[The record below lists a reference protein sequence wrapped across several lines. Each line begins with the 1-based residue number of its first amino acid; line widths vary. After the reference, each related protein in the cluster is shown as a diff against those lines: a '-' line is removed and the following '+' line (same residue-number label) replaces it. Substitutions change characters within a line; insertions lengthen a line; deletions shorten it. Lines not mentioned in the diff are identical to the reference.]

1 MNHTRIKRGTIA
13 LAALF
18 IAVLFLLLMHFVLSD
33 ALAQLLLDKGSK
45 ALPYPVTIQNIMW
58 SMFFLGLGELYF
70 RFQESRISIS
80 HLQRSYLPVDD
91 QVVLQPKDLKPIY
104 KSVREEAKDESAFL
118 PRLIHQAVIQFQS
131 SRSVE
136 QATMMVN
143 SQLEL
148 FSHQLDLRYSMLRYL
163 SWLLPTLGFIGTVY
177 GIAITL
183 AVAGNANPE
192 DPALLGNL
200 TRSLAVAFN
209 TTLLALLQS
218 TFIVFLMHLIQGRE
232 EQALNTSG
240 QYCLNNLINRLYVRQ
255 A

>member
-1 MNHTRIKRGTIA
+1 MNPIRPKRGYIA
-13 LAALF
+13 LTAIV
-18 IAVLFLLLMHFVLSD
+18 IAMLFLLLMHFVLSD
-33 ALAQLLLDKGSK
+33 SLAQLLLDKGSK
-45 ALPYPVTIQNIMW
+45 GLPYPVTIQNIMW
-58 SMFFLGLGELYF
+58 LMFFLGLGELYF
-70 RFQESRISIS
+70 RYQESRISIS

-91 QVVLQPKDLKPIY
+91 LVVLQPKDMGPIF
-104 KSVREEAKDESAFL
+104 KSVKEEAKDESAFL
-118 PRLIHQAVIQFQS
+118 PRLIHQAVMQFQS

-148 FSHQLDLRYSMLRYL
+148 FSHQLDLKYSMLRYV

-183 AVAGNANPE
+183 AVAGSANPE

-200 TRSLAVAFN
+200 TKSLAVAFN

-218 TFIVFLMHLIQGRE
+218 AFIVYLMHLTQGRE

-240 QYCLNNLINRLYVRQ
+240 QHCLNNLINRLYVRQ

>member
-1 MNHTRIKRGTIA
+1 MVPTRINRGYIA
-13 LAALF
+13 IASILAAL
-18 IAVLFLLLMHFVLSD
+18 AFLVFMHFALSED
-33 ALAQLLLDKGSK
+33 IARLLLDKGSK
-45 ALPYPVTIQNIMW
+45 ALPYPFTIQNIMW
-58 SMFFLGLGELYF
+58 IMFFIGLGELYF
-70 RFQESRISIS
+70 RYQESRISNA
-80 HLQRSYLPVDD
+80 HLRITYLPEDD
-91 QVVLQPKDLKPIY
+91 QVVLQPKDLGPIF
-104 KSVREEAKDESAFL
+104 KSVKENSKDESAFL
-118 PRLIHQAVIQFQS
+118 PRLIHQAVMQFQS

-136 QATMMVN
+136 QAAMLVN

-148 FSHQLDLRYSMLRYL
+148 FSHQLDLKYSMLRYV

-200 TRSLAVAFN
+200 TKSLAVAFN

-218 TFIVFLMHLIQGRE
+218 AFIVYLMHLTQGRE
-232 EQALNTSG
+232 ERALNTSG

>member
-1 MNHTRIKRGTIA
+1 
-13 LAALF
+13 
-18 IAVLFLLLMHFVLSD
+18 
-33 ALAQLLLDKGSK
+33 
-45 ALPYPVTIQNIMW
+45 
-58 SMFFLGLGELYF
+58 
-70 RFQESRISIS
+70 
-80 HLQRSYLPVDD
+80 
-91 QVVLQPKDLKPIY
+91 
-104 KSVREEAKDESAFL
+104 
-118 PRLIHQAVIQFQS
+118 
-131 SRSVE
+131 
-136 QATMMVN
+136 MV
-143 SQLEL
+143 
-148 FSHQLDLRYSMLRYL
+148 RYL

-218 TFIVFLMHLIQGRE
+218 AFIVFLMHLTQGRE